1 VRILIHGLNFAPEL
15 VGVGKYTGEMAEWLA
30 QRGHQVR
37 VVCAPPFNPECKVW
51 NGYSGWKYAREHF
64 EHGSGDLTVFRCPL
78 FVPRRPSAKTRLLH
92 LASFA
97 LSSLPLMLGQIRW
110 RPDVVIAIEPT
121 LFCLPAAGCCA
132 RWTGAVSWLH
142 IQDFEVD
149 AAFELGLM
157 GSPRL
162 RRIIEGMER
171 KSMSRLNRVSTIS
184 QRMLEKLAQ
193 KGVDPAHR
201 VMFENWVDTSQIY
214 PLPGPSPM
222 RSELGISDQSIV
234 AMYSGSMGNKQGLDI
249 LLDAARRL
257 ASHQQLQFVFCGDG
271 PARPRLAAAA
281 AEMGNIH
288 WLPLQP
294 LSRLNDLLNLAD
306 IHLLPQLADAADL
319 VMPSKLT
326 GILASGRP
334 VLTTAHPGTQLASAV
349 QGRGLVVPPE
359 DAIEFTLAI
368 ERLAADEK
376 LRQDLGHKARQYAV
390 SNWQTN
396 KILSRFEQDLYA
408 SMPLAFSATTPK
420 SILSA
425 TER

>member
-1 VRILIHGLNFAPEL
+1 
-15 VGVGKYTGEMAEWLA
+15 
-30 QRGHQVR
+30 
-37 VVCAPPFNPECKVW
+37 
-51 NGYSGWKYAREHF
+51 
-64 EHGSGDLTVFRCPL
+64 
-78 FVPRRPSAKTRLLH
+78 
-92 LASFA
+92 
-97 LSSLPLMLGQIRW
+97 
-110 RPDVVIAIEPT
+110 
-121 LFCLPAAGCCA
+121 
-132 RWTGAVSWLH
+132 
-142 IQDFEVD
+142 
-149 AAFELGLM
+149 
-157 GSPRL
+157 
-162 RRIIEGMER
+162 
-171 KSMSRLNRVSTIS
+171 
-184 QRMLEKLAQ
+184 
-193 KGVDPAHR
+193 
-201 VMFENWVDTSQIY
+201 
-214 PLPGPSPM
+214 
-222 RSELGISDQSIV
+222 
-234 AMYSGSMGNKQGLDI
+234 
-249 LLDAARRL
+249 
-257 ASHQQLQFVFCGDG
+257 
-271 PARPRLAAAA
+271 
-281 AEMGNIH
+281 MGNIR

-368 ERLAADEK
+368 EKLAADEK